1 MVGVREHQ
9 PELTSR
15 AADACARLLGI
26 TPTEVQAPRR
36 ARVGV
41 PDSFRCVFGPR
52 SVIATSRANP
62 RALVLEARALRELGE
77 RGVPVPKLLAEAPDW
92 IIVEDVGSRRLS
104 REINQRADLPVE
116 NVLDRCLGAL
126 SQAHEA
132 GRLAGLDAV
141 FDPLRAGRIEE
152 LLQMIP
158 VLASQL
164 GVEHPELDLDGLRA
178 TINLQD
184 TTFIK
189 HSALPSHT
197 VLMDE
202 PSPDARVVLI
212 DWQQAGPG
220 DPLED
225 LVTLLGDESLPDI
238 PDIEG
243 RLIERHLAAF
253 GGAGRREALFALGT
267 LHVARRLVMILS
279 FKGDDDWW
287 DGDEALARDLPLV
300 RAAAVT
306 RLSLRGARWA
316 AASAA
321 TRSLAE
327 WFQALGRVAITSRA
341 D

>member
-1 MVGVREHQ
+1 MAGVRENH

-77 RGVPVPKLLAEAPDW
+77 RGVPVPKLLAESPDW

-104 REINQRADLPVE
+104 REINQRSDLPVE
-116 NVLDRCLGAL
+116 KVLSCCLNAL

-132 GRLAGLDAV
+132 GRIAGLDAV

-158 VLASQL
+158 VLGGQL
-164 GVEHPELDLDGLRA
+164 AVEPPGLDFDALRT
-178 TINLQD
+178 TINLRE
-184 TTFIK
+184 TNFIK
-189 HSALPSHT
+189 HSASPSHM
-197 VLMDE
+197 VLLDE
-202 PSPDARVVLI
+202 PTPDARVVLI
-212 DWQQAGPG
+212 DWQEAGPG

-225 LVTLLGDESLPDI
+225 MVALLADEALPDV
-238 PDIEG
+238 PAIEA
-243 RLIERHLAAF
+243 RLIAAHLPAF
-253 GGAGRREALFALGT
+253 GGADRRQALFALGT
-267 LHVARRLVMILS
+267 LHVARRLVMIWS

-287 DGDEALARDLPLV
+287 DGEEALARDLPLV
-300 RAAAVT
+300 REDAAT
-306 RLSLRGARWA
+306 RLVLRGARWA
-316 AASAA
+316 EQCEVTRPLTAWFHAIGRAA
-321 TRSLAE
+321 T
-327 WFQALGRVAITSRA
+327 TSRT